1 MYEHMVFFKL
11 NENITPQKGRELLD
25 KLLNFKGRIPG
36 IFELSAGFNVTEE
49 EEHKHGYSLGL
60 RITFESKKALD
71 EYGPHPVHQEF
82 VSALNGVCDN
92 VVVVDYPIN
101 Q

>member
-11 NENITPQKGRELLD
+11 NENITPQKERDLLD
-25 KLLNFKGRIPG
+25 QLMKFKEKIPG
-36 IFELSAGFNVTEE
+36 IVELTAGTNITEE
-49 EEHKHGYSLGL
+49 EENKHEYSLGL

-82 VSALNGVCDN
+82 VSALIGVCDN
-92 VVVVDYPIN
+92 VVVVDYPIK
-101 Q
+101 